1 MVKAICVLSPGSATG
16 ITGAITFTQE
26 KAGDCTEVTGK
37 VTGLAPGEHG
47 FHIHQFGDYSN
58 GCISAGAHFNPA
70 NKNHGGPCDA
80 DRHVG
85 DLGNIVA
92 GDDGVADVNLK
103 DQQISLIG
111 ENSIIGRS
119 LVVHEKEDDLG
130 KGGNEESLKTGNAG
144 PRLACGV
151 IGITAETLLSKI

>member
-1 MVKAICVLSPGSATG
+1 MVKAVCVLSPGSATG
-16 ITGAITFTQE
+16 ITGTITFTQE
-26 KAGDCTEVTGK
+26 KAGDCTVVSGK
-37 VTGLAPGEHG
+37 VSGLAPGNHG

-70 NKNHGGPCDA
+70 NKNHGGPCDTE
-80 DRHVG
+80 RHVG

-92 GDDGVADVNLK
+92 GDDGVADVSIK

-119 LVVHEKEDDLG
+119 LVVHDKEDDLG

-151 IGITAETLLSKI
+151 IGITVEMLASKI